1 MFYDILTAS
10 EQLLIATAPEATTTV
25 AETTVAVETA
35 VETMS
40 KSQVIEN
47 SLLLMGQ
54 GMGGIFVV
62 MAAIS
67 LIVWAVTKFGSRK

>member
-1 MFYDILTAS
+1 MLTILTFSGEALTAAAPAVTAAVA
-10 EQLLIATAPEATTTV
+10 EATANA
-25 AETTVAVETA
+25 
-35 VETMS
+35 MS
-40 KSQVIEN
+40 QSEVIES

-67 LIVWAVTKFGSRK
+67 GIVWAITKFSAKK